1 MTTGE
6 KLSMLR
12 KGNNI
17 TQEQLAQLLGVTRQ
31 SVSRWEMDLAF
42 PETEKLIR
50 LSKLFSCSI
59 DFLLSEAVRGEQQED
74 TGITPETCVSF
85 IHECGYFFLATAV
98 NARPRLRPFGMICA
112 DGKELLIVTDSRKS
126 VNSDL
131 EQNRNVELST
141 YNPSTGKWLRISGT
155 AEKEERPVSRE
166 LILSAYPSLRQKY
179 PEGQEMFLQIYRIHM
194 EQTNIL

>member
-6 KLSMLR
+6 KLAMLR

-59 DFLLSEAVRGEQQED
+59 DFLLSEAVRGEMQED
-74 TGITPETCVSF
+74 AGISAETCVSF
-85 IHECGYFFLATAV
+85 IHECGYFFLATSV
-98 NARPRLRPFGMICA
+98 DARPRLRPFGMICT
-112 DGKELLIVTDSRKS
+112 DGTELLIVTDSRKS
-126 VNSDL
+126 VSSDL
-131 EQNRNVELST
+131 EQNENVELAS
-141 YNPSTGKWLRISGT
+141 YNPATGKWIRINGT
-155 AEKEERPVSRE
+155 AEKEDRPVIRE
-166 LILSAYPSLRQKY
+166 LVSAAYPSLSHKY
-179 PEGQEMFLQIYRIHM
+179 PEGQEMFLKIYRIHM
-194 EQTNIL
+194 EQASIL

>member
-6 KLSMLR
+6 KLAMLR

-59 DFLLSEAVRGEQQED
+59 DFLLSEAVRGERQENA
-74 TGITPETCVSF
+74 GITAENCVSF
-85 IHECGYFFLATAV
+85 IHECGYFFLATTV

-126 VNSDL
+126 VSSDL
-131 EQNRNVELST
+131 EQNENVELAS
-141 YNPSTGKWLRISGT
+141 YNPATGKWIRISGT
-155 AEKEERPVSRE
+155 AKKEDRPVSRE
-166 LILSAYPSLRQKY
+166 LILSAYPALRQKY
-179 PEGQEMFLQIYRIHM
+179 PEGQEMFLKIHRIHM
-194 EQTNIL
+194 DQANIL